1 MFSNCVFMALREL
14 RANLLR
20 TGLTMLGIVIGVAS
34 VVTVLTV
41 MQGVSNQVLSDVSA
55 MSKNLVVLFPS
66 REPGERRT
74 VAFKLADGAAI
85 EREVQGILHLAPIS
99 GDSLMFNA
107 NGREHQTEV
116 TGTTADYLAIRN
128 WKLNSGRLFT
138 PAEEKSGANV
148 CVVGD
153 ALRKE
158 LFGWQNPVGA
168 KLRSGTFHCRV
179 IGVLSVQGT
188 SMITSDV
195 DDVVI
200 MPLTTYHR
208 RLSGNNRVQMFWIAA
223 ASANQISGV
232 IDDIKSLMRVRR
244 GVAEG
249 RPDNFKVEDIREQMK
264 SVESIALQLALAVS
278 GVAAISLVV
287 DGIGIMNVMLVS
299 VTERT
304 REIGIRLAVGAF
316 QSDVLLQFLIEAVLL
331 ALAGGL
337 LGAALGIAA
346 AAGIAG
352 LIGVSISLTPEVMA
366 LAFGVPATI
375 GIAFGFFPALRA
387 SKLDP
392 IEALRYE

>member
-1 MFSNCVFMALREL
+1 MFANCVFMALREL

-74 VAFKLADGAAI
+74 VPFKLADGTAI
-85 EREVQGILHLAPIS
+85 EREVQGILHLAPIA
-99 GDSLMFNA
+99 GDSLMFSA

-116 TGTTADYLAIRN
+116 TGTTAAYLAIRN
-128 WKLNSGRLFT
+128 WKLKSGRLFT
-138 PAEEKSGANV
+138 HIEEKSGANV
-148 CVVGD
+148 CVLGD

-168 KLRSGTFHCRV
+168 TVRSGTFHCRV
-179 IGVLSVQGT
+179 IGVLAVQGT

-195 DDVVI
+195 DDVIV
-200 MPLTTYHR
+200 MPISTYHR
-208 RLSGNNRVQMFWIAA
+208 RLSGNTRVHMVWIAA

-232 IDDIKSLMRVRR
+232 ITDIKTLMRLRR

-249 RPDNFKVEDIREQMK
+249 KPDNFKVEDIREQMK

-287 DGIGIMNVMLVS
+287 GGIGIMNVMLVS

-316 QSDVLLQFLIEAVLL
+316 QSDVLLQFLIEAVVL

-337 LGAALGIAA
+337 VGAALGIAA
-346 AAGIAG
+346 AAAI
-352 LIGVSISLTPEVMA
+352 
-366 LAFGVPATI
+366 PASS
-375 GIAFGFFPALRA
+375 AYPFRLPP
-387 SKLDP
+387 K
-392 IEALRYE
+392 